1 MSESFRVL
9 AAADLPEGQAKVVE
23 VNGRSIAVYNAG
35 GTIHAIDSFCA
46 HRGGPLAEGMFDRE
60 SVVCPWHG
68 FRFTLSDGVCST
80 NPALRVRCYA
90 ARIEGSDIFVE
101 IAPTP

>member
-9 AAADLPEGQAKVVE
+9 GVADLPEGKARVVE

-35 GTIHAIDSFCA
+35 GTIHAFDSFCA
-46 HRGGPLAEGMFDRE
+46 HRGGPLAEGMFDGG

-68 FRFTLSDGVCST
+68 FRFRLHDGACSN
-80 NPALRVRCYA
+80 NPMLRMMCYP
-90 ARIEGSDIFVE
+90 ARVEGNDIFVE
-101 IAPTP
+101 IDPTS